1 MTFAACAAKAMLG
14 KDGLM
19 KLNVWSK
26 ALSVGVAASLACFT
40 PAVAFGSPESDA
52 EALGSQLESVGSLS
66 GGMSLDDA
74 LCGSE
79 SLLDSISEAD
89 SPFDSD
95 SEIEL
100 QSVLEFPDCNPNEWY
115 ASAVTYVSDKGLIT
129 GYNDGTFGPYDNI
142 TRGQLVT
149 ILWRMEGKPVSS
161 SAGFSDV
168 SSSDFYCSAALWAQK
183 NGVIKGYGDGT
194 FGGERLITREEAAV
208 MLANYANFKGYDTA
222 SDKAAL
228 MRISGWREADSWA
241 LDSLGWCVDQG
252 LMSGKDTPSG
262 AYLDPMGSTWR
273 SAMAKMIMVLDRD
286 VFGNPE
292 PAPDPEPTESQEQ
305 KEQRVLASFQ
315 KSLDDSGLSAKGALV
330 GIATDRETGEHSYL
344 VVQPL
349 NMTFSQVR
357 YGYRNV
363 SDFRSS
369 LIDLTETLKETS
381 GSMYGYSIQ
390 EGANL
395 SVRIGLFSSD
405 DEVIYAA
412 ENGSTIVPLSYTMR

>member
-168 SSSDFYCSAALWAQK
+168 SSSDFYYSAALWAQK

-228 MRISGWREADSWA
+228 KNISGWREADSWA

-292 PAPDPEPTESQEQ
+292 PTVSQEQ
-305 KEQRVLASFQ
+305 KEQRVLAYFQ
-315 KSLDDSGLSAKGALV
+315 RTMDESGMSASGAR
-330 GIATDRETGEHSYL
+330 IAIVTNEAGEHEYFLFEPIDGSFSTIRYL
-344 VVQPL
+344 
-349 NMTFSQVR
+349 
-357 YGYRNV
+357 YRN
-363 SDFRSS
+363 SYDYRSS
-369 LIDLTETLKETS
+369 LVNLSESVRKLS
-381 GSMYGYSIQ
+381 GSMYRFSVQ

-395 SVRIGLFSSD
+395 SVIGCISSSD
-405 DEVIYAA
+405 NKVVYGA
-412 ENGSTIVPLSYTMR
+412 ENGSTTVPLSYTLR

>member
-1 MTFAACAAKAMLG
+1 
-14 KDGLM
+14 M

-26 ALSVGVAASLACFT
+26 ALSVGVAASLVCFT
-40 PAVAFGSPESDA
+40 PAVALASPESDA
-52 EALGSQLESVGSLS
+52 EALGSQLESVGSVS
-66 GGMSLDDA
+66 AAMSLDDA
-74 LCGSE
+74 LSGSE
-79 SLLDSISEAD
+79 LLLDSISEAD

-168 SSSDFYCSAALWAQK
+168 SSSDFYYSAALWAQK

-292 PAPDPEPTESQEQ
+292 PAPDPEPTESQAQ

-315 KSLDDSGLSAKGALV
+315 KWLDDSGLSAKGARV
-330 GIATDRETGEHSYL
+330 GIATSKTGEHSYL

-349 NMTFSQVR
+349 NMTLSQVR

-381 GSMYGYSIQ
+381 GSMYGYSVQ

-412 ENGSTIVPLSYTMR
+412 ENGSSIVPLSYTMR

>member
-1 MTFAACAAKAMLG
+1 
-14 KDGLM
+14 M

-40 PAVAFGSPESDA
+40 PAVALASPESDT

-129 GYNDGTFGPYDNI
+129 GYNDGTFGPYDNV

-168 SSSDFYCSAALWAQK
+168 SSSDFYYSAALWAQK

-222 SDKAAL
+222 SDKTAL
-228 MRISGWREADSWA
+228 KNISGWREADSWA

-292 PAPDPEPTESQEQ
+292 PTVSQEQ
-305 KEQRVLASFQ
+305 KEQRVLAYFQ
-315 KSLDDSGLSAKGALV
+315 RTMDESGMSASGAR
-330 GIATDRETGEHSYL
+330 IAIVTNEAGEHEYFLFEPIDGSFSTIRYL
-344 VVQPL
+344 
-349 NMTFSQVR
+349 
-357 YGYRNV
+357 YRN
-363 SDFRSS
+363 SYDYRSS
-369 LIDLTETLKETS
+369 LVNLSESVRKLS
-381 GSMYGYSIQ
+381 GSMYRFSVQ

-395 SVRIGLFSSD
+395 SVIGCISSSD
-405 DEVIYAA
+405 NKVVYGA
-412 ENGSTIVPLSYTMR
+412 ENGSTTVPLSYTLR

>member
-1 MTFAACAAKAMLG
+1 
-14 KDGLM
+14 M

-26 ALSVGVAASLACFT
+26 ALSVGVAASLVCFT
-40 PAVAFGSPESDA
+40 PAVALASPESDA
-52 EALGSQLESVGSLS
+52 EALGSQLESVGSVS
-66 GGMSLDDA
+66 AAMSLDDA
-74 LCGSE
+74 LSGSE
-79 SLLDSISEAD
+79 LLLDSISEAD

-168 SSSDFYCSAALWAQK
+168 SSSDFYYSAALWAQK

-292 PAPDPEPTESQEQ
+292 PTVSQEQ
-305 KEQRVLASFQ
+305 KEQRVLAYFQ
-315 KSLDDSGLSAKGALV
+315 RTMDESGMSASGAR
-330 GIATDRETGEHSYL
+330 IAIVTNEAGEHEYFLFEPIDGSFSTIRYL
-344 VVQPL
+344 
-349 NMTFSQVR
+349 
-357 YGYRNV
+357 YRN
-363 SDFRSS
+363 SYDYRSS
-369 LIDLTETLKETS
+369 LVNLSESVRKLS
-381 GSMYGYSIQ
+381 GSMYRFSVQ

-395 SVRIGLFSSD
+395 SVIGCISSSD
-405 DEVIYAA
+405 NKVVYGA
-412 ENGSTIVPLSYTMR
+412 ENGSTTVPLSYTLR

>member
-1 MTFAACAAKAMLG
+1 
-14 KDGLM
+14 M

-89 SPFDSD
+89 SPFDSG

-129 GYNDGTFGPYDNI
+129 GYNDGTFGPYDNV

-168 SSSDFYCSAALWAQK
+168 SSSDFYYSAALWAQK

-292 PAPDPEPTESQEQ
+292 PTVSQEQ
-305 KEQRVLASFQ
+305 KEQRVLAYFQ
-315 KSLDDSGLSAKGALV
+315 RTMDESGMSASGAR
-330 GIATDRETGEHSYL
+330 IAIVTNEAGEHEYFLFEPIDGSFSTIRYL
-344 VVQPL
+344 
-349 NMTFSQVR
+349 
-357 YGYRNV
+357 YRN
-363 SDFRSS
+363 SYDYRSS
-369 LIDLTETLKETS
+369 LVNLSESVRKLS
-381 GSMYGYSIQ
+381 GSMYRFSVQ

-395 SVRIGLFSSD
+395 SVIGCISSSD
-405 DEVIYAA
+405 NKVVYGA
-412 ENGSTIVPLSYTMR
+412 ENGSTTVPLSYTMR

>member
-1 MTFAACAAKAMLG
+1 
-14 KDGLM
+14 M

-40 PAVAFGSPESDA
+40 PAVALASPESDA
-52 EALGSQLESVGSLS
+52 EALGSQLESVGSPS
-66 GGMSLDDA
+66 SAMSLDDA
-74 LCGSE
+74 LYGSE
-79 SLLDSISEAD
+79 LLLDSISGAG
-89 SPFDSD
+89 SS
-95 SEIEL
+95 SGSNSGIEL
-100 QSVLEFPDCNPNEWY
+100 QSVRDFPDCNPNEWY
-115 ASAVTYVSDKGLIT
+115 ASAVTYVSNKGLIT
-129 GYNDGTFGPYDNI
+129 GYDNGTFGPYDNI

-149 ILWRMEGKPVSS
+149 ILWRMEGKPISS

-168 SSSDFYCSAALWAQK
+168 SSSDFYYSAALWAQK

-305 KEQRVLASFQ
+305 KEQRVLAMFQ
-315 KSLDDSGLSAKGALV
+315 QNLDESGLSAKGARV
-330 GIATDRETGEHSYL
+330 GIANSKTGRHSYL
-344 VVQPL
+344 VVQPV
-349 NMTFSQVR
+349 NMTFREVR
-357 YGYRNV
+357 YAYRSS

-369 LIDLTETLKETS
+369 LSQLANTLRETS
-381 GSMYGYSIQ
+381 GSMYEYSVR

-412 ENGSTIVPLSYTMR
+412 ENGSTIVPYTYTLNR

>member
-168 SSSDFYCSAALWAQK
+168 SSSDFYYSAALWAQK

-222 SDKAAL
+222 SDKTAL
-228 MRISGWREADSWA
+228 RNISGWREADSWA

-262 AYLDPMGSTWR
+262 AYLDPMGPTWR

-292 PAPDPEPTESQEQ
+292 PTVSQEQ
-305 KEQRVLASFQ
+305 KEQRVLAYFQ
-315 KSLDDSGLSAKGALV
+315 RTMDESGMSASGAR
-330 GIATDRETGEHSYL
+330 IAIVTNKAGEHEYFLFEPIDGSFSTIRYL
-344 VVQPL
+344 
-349 NMTFSQVR
+349 
-357 YGYRNV
+357 YRN
-363 SDFRSS
+363 SYDYRSS
-369 LIDLTETLKETS
+369 LVNLSESVRKLS
-381 GSMYGYSIQ
+381 GSMYRFSVQ

-395 SVRIGLFSSD
+395 SVIGCISSSD
-405 DEVIYAA
+405 NKVVYGA
-412 ENGSTIVPLSYTMR
+412 ENGSTTVPLSYTLR

>member
-1 MTFAACAAKAMLG
+1 
-14 KDGLM
+14 M

-26 ALSVGVAASLACFT
+26 ALSVGVAASLVCFT
-40 PAVAFGSPESDA
+40 PAVALASPESDA
-52 EALGSQLESVGSLS
+52 EALGSQLESVGSVS
-66 GGMSLDDA
+66 AAMSLDDA
-74 LCGSE
+74 LSGSE
-79 SLLDSISEAD
+79 LLLDSISEAD

-168 SSSDFYCSAALWAQK
+168 SSSDFYYSAALWAQK

-292 PAPDPEPTESQEQ
+292 PTVSQEQ
-305 KEQRVLASFQ
+305 KEQRVLAYFQ
-315 KSLDDSGLSAKGALV
+315 RTMDESGMSASGAR
-330 GIATDRETGEHSYL
+330 IAIVTNEAGEHEYFLFEPIDGSFSTIRYL
-344 VVQPL
+344 
-349 NMTFSQVR
+349 
-357 YGYRNV
+357 YRN
-363 SDFRSS
+363 SYDYRSS
-369 LIDLTETLKETS
+369 LVNLSESVRKLS
-381 GSMYGYSIQ
+381 GSMYRFSVQ

-395 SVRIGLFSSD
+395 SVIGCISSSD
-405 DEVIYAA
+405 NKVVYGA
-412 ENGSTIVPLSYTMR
+412 ENGSTTVPLSYTMR

>member
-1 MTFAACAAKAMLG
+1 
-14 KDGLM
+14 M

-40 PAVAFGSPESDA
+40 PAVALASPESDA
-52 EALGSQLESVGSLS
+52 EALGSQLESVGSPS
-66 GGMSLDDA
+66 SAMSLDDA
-74 LCGSE
+74 LYGSE
-79 SLLDSISEAD
+79 LLLDSISESD

-168 SSSDFYCSAALWAQK
+168 SSSDFYYSAALWAQK

-292 PAPDPEPTESQEQ
+292 PTVSQEQ
-305 KEQRVLASFQ
+305 KEQRVLAYFQ
-315 KSLDDSGLSAKGALV
+315 RTMDESGMSASGAR
-330 GIATDRETGEHSYL
+330 IAIVTNEAGEHEYFLFEPIDGSFSTIRYL
-344 VVQPL
+344 
-349 NMTFSQVR
+349 
-357 YGYRNV
+357 YRN
-363 SDFRSS
+363 SYDYRSS
-369 LIDLTETLKETS
+369 LVNLSESVRKLS
-381 GSMYGYSIQ
+381 GSMYRFSVQ

-395 SVRIGLFSSD
+395 SVIGCISSSD
-405 DEVIYAA
+405 NKVVYGA
-412 ENGSTIVPLSYTMR
+412 ENGSTTVPLSYTMR

>member
-1 MTFAACAAKAMLG
+1 
-14 KDGLM
+14 M

-40 PAVAFGSPESDA
+40 PAVALASPESDA

-168 SSSDFYCSAALWAQK
+168 SSSDFYYSAALWAQK

-262 AYLDPMGSTWR
+262 AYLDPMGPTWR

-292 PAPDPEPTESQEQ
+292 PTVSQEQ
-305 KEQRVLASFQ
+305 KEQRVLAYFQ
-315 KSLDDSGLSAKGALV
+315 RTMDESGMSASGAR
-330 GIATDRETGEHSYL
+330 IAIVTNEAGEHEYFLFEPIDGSFSTIRYL
-344 VVQPL
+344 
-349 NMTFSQVR
+349 
-357 YGYRNV
+357 YRN
-363 SDFRSS
+363 SYDYRSS
-369 LIDLTETLKETS
+369 LVNLSESVRKLS
-381 GSMYGYSIQ
+381 GSMYRFSVQ

-395 SVRIGLFSSD
+395 SVIGCISSSD
-405 DEVIYAA
+405 NKVVYGA
-412 ENGSTIVPLSYTMR
+412 ENGSTTVPLSYTMR

>member
-129 GYNDGTFGPYDNI
+129 GYNDGTFGPYDNV

-149 ILWRMEGKPVSS
+149 ILWRMEGKPVSG

-168 SSSDFYCSAALWAQK
+168 SSSDFYYSAALWAQK

-222 SDKAAL
+222 SDKTAL
-228 MRISGWREADSWA
+228 KNISGWREADSWA

-292 PAPDPEPTESQEQ
+292 PTVSQEQ
-305 KEQRVLASFQ
+305 KEQRVLAYFQ
-315 KSLDDSGLSAKGALV
+315 RLMDESGMSASGARISLGTNDKGERKYFL
-330 GIATDRETGEHSYL
+330 L
-344 VVQPL
+344 QPL
-349 NMTFSQVR
+349 NATLSTIR
-357 YGYRNV
+357 YGYRN
-363 SDFRSS
+363 SYDYRSS
-369 LIDLTETLKETS
+369 LVRLSESMREVT
-381 GSMYGYSIQ
+381 GSMYRISVQ

-395 SVRIGLFSSD
+395 SVAGCISSSD
-405 DEVIYAA
+405 NQVVYVA
-412 ENGSTIVPLSYTMR
+412 ENGSTIGSLSFTLR

>member
-74 LCGSE
+74 LCGFE

-168 SSSDFYCSAALWAQK
+168 SSSDFYYSAALWAQK

-292 PAPDPEPTESQEQ
+292 PTVSQEQ
-305 KEQRVLASFQ
+305 KEQRVLAYFQ
-315 KSLDDSGLSAKGALV
+315 RTMDESGMSASGAR
-330 GIATDRETGEHSYL
+330 IAIVTNEAGEHEYFLFEPIDGSFSTIRYL
-344 VVQPL
+344 
-349 NMTFSQVR
+349 
-357 YGYRNV
+357 YRN
-363 SDFRSS
+363 SYDYRSS
-369 LIDLTETLKETS
+369 LVNLSESVRKLS
-381 GSMYGYSIQ
+381 GSMYRFSVQ

-395 SVRIGLFSSD
+395 SVIGCISSSD
-405 DEVIYAA
+405 NKVVYGA
-412 ENGSTIVPLSYTMR
+412 ENGSTTVPLSYTLR

>member
-168 SSSDFYCSAALWAQK
+168 SSSDFYYFAALWAQK

-292 PAPDPEPTESQEQ
+292 PTVSQEQ
-305 KEQRVLASFQ
+305 KEQRVLAYFQ
-315 KSLDDSGLSAKGALV
+315 RTMDESGMSASGAR
-330 GIATDRETGEHSYL
+330 IAIVTNEAGEHEYFLFEPIDGSFSTIRYL
-344 VVQPL
+344 
-349 NMTFSQVR
+349 
-357 YGYRNV
+357 YRN
-363 SDFRSS
+363 SYDYRSS
-369 LIDLTETLKETS
+369 LVNLSESVRKLS
-381 GSMYGYSIQ
+381 GSMYRFSVQ

-395 SVRIGLFSSD
+395 SVIGCISSSD
-405 DEVIYAA
+405 NKVVYGA
-412 ENGSTIVPLSYTMR
+412 ENGSTTVPLSYTMR

>member
-1 MTFAACAAKAMLG
+1 
-14 KDGLM
+14 M

-26 ALSVGVAASLACFT
+26 ALSVGVAASLVCFT
-40 PAVAFGSPESDA
+40 PAVALASPESDA
-52 EALGSQLESVGSLS
+52 EALGSQLESVGSVS
-66 GGMSLDDA
+66 AAMSLDDA
-74 LCGSE
+74 LSGSE
-79 SLLDSISEAD
+79 LLLDSISGVD

-115 ASAVTYVSDKGLIT
+115 ASAVAYVSDKGLIT

-168 SSSDFYCSAALWAQK
+168 SSSDFYYSAALWAQK

-292 PAPDPEPTESQEQ
+292 PTVSQEQ
-305 KEQRVLASFQ
+305 KEQRVLAYFQ
-315 KSLDDSGLSAKGALV
+315 RTMDESGMSASGAR
-330 GIATDRETGEHSYL
+330 IAIVTNEAGEHEYFLFEPIDGSFSTIRYL
-344 VVQPL
+344 
-349 NMTFSQVR
+349 
-357 YGYRNV
+357 YRN
-363 SDFRSS
+363 SYDYRSS
-369 LIDLTETLKETS
+369 LVNLSESVRKLS
-381 GSMYGYSIQ
+381 GSMYRFSVQ

-395 SVRIGLFSSD
+395 SVIGCISSSD
-405 DEVIYAA
+405 NKVVYGA
-412 ENGSTIVPLSYTMR
+412 ENGSTTVPLSYTMR

>member
-40 PAVAFGSPESDA
+40 PAVALASPESDA

-168 SSSDFYCSAALWAQK
+168 SSSDFYYSAALWAQK

-292 PAPDPEPTESQEQ
+292 PTVSQEQ
-305 KEQRVLASFQ
+305 KEQRVLAYFQ
-315 KSLDDSGLSAKGALV
+315 RTMDESGMSASGAR
-330 GIATDRETGEHSYL
+330 IAIVTNEAGEHEYFLFEPIDGSFSTIRYL
-344 VVQPL
+344 
-349 NMTFSQVR
+349 
-357 YGYRNV
+357 YRN
-363 SDFRSS
+363 SYDYRSS
-369 LIDLTETLKETS
+369 LVNLSESVRKLS
-381 GSMYGYSIQ
+381 GSMYRFSVQ

-395 SVRIGLFSSD
+395 SVIGCISSSD
-405 DEVIYAA
+405 NKVVYGA
-412 ENGSTIVPLSYTMR
+412 ENGSTTVPLSYTMR

>member
-40 PAVAFGSPESDA
+40 PAVALASPESDA
-52 EALGSQLESVGSLS
+52 EALGSQLESVGSTS
-66 GGMSLDDA
+66 GTMSLDDA
-74 LCGSE
+74 LYGSE
-79 SLLDSISEAD
+79 LLLDSISGAG
-89 SPFDSD
+89 SSFGSN
-95 SEIEL
+95 SGIEL
-100 QSVLEFPDCNPNEWY
+100 QSVRDFPDCNPNEWY
-115 ASAVTYVSDKGLIT
+115 APAVTYVSNKGLIT
-129 GYNDGTFGPYDNI
+129 GYDNGTFGPYDNI

-168 SSSDFYCSAALWAQK
+168 SSSDFYYSAALWAQK

-194 FGGERLITREEAAV
+194 FGGERLITRQEAAV
-208 MLANYANFKGYDTA
+208 MLANYASFKGYDTA
-222 SDKAAL
+222 SDKTAL
-228 MRISGWREADSWA
+228 KNISGWREADSWA

-292 PAPDPEPTESQEQ
+292 PTVSQEQ
-305 KEQRVLASFQ
+305 KEQRVLAYFQ
-315 KSLDDSGLSAKGALV
+315 RTMDESGMSASGAR
-330 GIATDRETGEHSYL
+330 IAIVTNEAGEHEYFLFEPIDGSFSTIRYL
-344 VVQPL
+344 
-349 NMTFSQVR
+349 
-357 YGYRNV
+357 YRN
-363 SDFRSS
+363 SYDYRSS
-369 LIDLTETLKETS
+369 LVNLSESVRKLS
-381 GSMYGYSIQ
+381 GSMYRFSVQ

-395 SVRIGLFSSD
+395 SVIGCISSSD
-405 DEVIYAA
+405 NKVVYGA

>member
-149 ILWRMEGKPVSS
+149 ILWRMKGKPVSS

-168 SSSDFYCSAALWAQK
+168 SSSDFYYSAALWAQK

-262 AYLDPMGSTWR
+262 AYLDPMGPTWR

-292 PAPDPEPTESQEQ
+292 PTVSQEQ
-305 KEQRVLASFQ
+305 KEQRVLAYFQ
-315 KSLDDSGLSAKGALV
+315 RTMDESGMSASGAR
-330 GIATDRETGEHSYL
+330 IAIVTNKAGEHEYFLFEPIDGSFSTIRYL
-344 VVQPL
+344 
-349 NMTFSQVR
+349 
-357 YGYRNV
+357 YRN
-363 SDFRSS
+363 SYDYRSS
-369 LIDLTETLKETS
+369 LVNLSESVRKLS
-381 GSMYGYSIQ
+381 GSMYRFSVQ

-395 SVRIGLFSSD
+395 SVIGCISSSD
-405 DEVIYAA
+405 NKVVYGA
-412 ENGSTIVPLSYTMR
+412 ENGSTTVPLSYTLR

>member
-1 MTFAACAAKAMLG
+1 
-14 KDGLM
+14 M

-40 PAVAFGSPESDA
+40 PAVALASPESDA
-52 EALGSQLESVGSLS
+52 EALGSQLESVGSPS
-66 GGMSLDDA
+66 SAMSLDDA

-168 SSSDFYCSAALWAQK
+168 SSSDFYYSAALWAQK

-292 PAPDPEPTESQEQ
+292 PTVSQEQ

-315 KSLDDSGLSAKGALV
+315 KSLDDSGLSAKGARV
-330 GIATDRETGEHSYL
+330 GIVTDRETGEHAYL

-381 GSMYGYSIQ
+381 GSMYGYSVQ

-412 ENGSTIVPLSYTMR
+412 ENGSSIVPLSYTMR

>member
-168 SSSDFYCSAALWAQK
+168 SSSDFYYSAALWAQK

-292 PAPDPEPTESQEQ
+292 PTVSQEQ
-305 KEQRVLASFQ
+305 KEQRVLAYFQ
-315 KSLDDSGLSAKGALV
+315 RTMDESGMSASGAR
-330 GIATDRETGEHSYL
+330 IAIVTNEAGEHEYFLFEPIDGSFSTIRYL
-344 VVQPL
+344 
-349 NMTFSQVR
+349 
-357 YGYRNV
+357 YRN
-363 SDFRSS
+363 SYDYRSS
-369 LIDLTETLKETS
+369 LVNLSESVRKLS
-381 GSMYGYSIQ
+381 GSMYRFSVQ

-395 SVRIGLFSSD
+395 SVIGCISSSD
-405 DEVIYAA
+405 NKVVYGA
-412 ENGSTIVPLSYTMR
+412 ENGSTTVPLSYTMR

>member
-40 PAVAFGSPESDA
+40 PAVALASPESDA
-52 EALGSQLESVGSLS
+52 EALGSQLELVGSLS

-168 SSSDFYCSAALWAQK
+168 SSSDFYYSAALWAQK

-222 SDKAAL
+222 SDKTAL

-292 PAPDPEPTESQEQ
+292 PTVSQEQ
-305 KEQRVLASFQ
+305 KEQRVLAYFQ
-315 KSLDDSGLSAKGALV
+315 RTMDESGMSASGAR
-330 GIATDRETGEHSYL
+330 IAIVTNEAGEHEYFLFEPIDGSFSTIRYL
-344 VVQPL
+344 
-349 NMTFSQVR
+349 
-357 YGYRNV
+357 YRN
-363 SDFRSS
+363 SYDYRSS
-369 LIDLTETLKETS
+369 LVNLSESVRKLS
-381 GSMYGYSIQ
+381 GSMYRFSVQ

-395 SVRIGLFSSD
+395 SVIGCISSSD
-405 DEVIYAA
+405 NKVVYGA
-412 ENGSTIVPLSYTMR
+412 ENGSTTVPLSYTMR

>member
-40 PAVAFGSPESDA
+40 PAVALASPESDA
-52 EALGSQLESVGSLS
+52 EVLGSQLESVGSLS

-168 SSSDFYCSAALWAQK
+168 SSSDFYYSAALWAQK

-222 SDKAAL
+222 SDKTAL

-292 PAPDPEPTESQEQ
+292 PTVSQEQ
-305 KEQRVLASFQ
+305 KEQRVLAYFQ
-315 KSLDDSGLSAKGALV
+315 RTMDESGMSASGAR
-330 GIATDRETGEHSYL
+330 IAIVTNEAGEHEYFLFEPIDGSFSTIRYL
-344 VVQPL
+344 
-349 NMTFSQVR
+349 
-357 YGYRNV
+357 YRN
-363 SDFRSS
+363 SYDYRSS
-369 LIDLTETLKETS
+369 LVNLSESVRKLS
-381 GSMYGYSIQ
+381 GSMYRFSVQ

-395 SVRIGLFSSD
+395 SVIGCISSSD
-405 DEVIYAA
+405 NKVVYGA
-412 ENGSTIVPLSYTMR
+412 ENGSTTVPLSYTLR

>member
-1 MTFAACAAKAMLG
+1 
-14 KDGLM
+14 M

-40 PAVAFGSPESDA
+40 PAVALASPESDA
-52 EALGSQLESVGSLS
+52 EALGSQLESVGSPS
-66 GGMSLDDA
+66 SAMSLDDA

-168 SSSDFYCSAALWAQK
+168 SSSDFYYSAALWAQK

-292 PAPDPEPTESQEQ
+292 PTVSQEQ

-315 KSLDDSGLSAKGALV
+315 KSLDDSGLSAKGARV
-330 GIATDRETGEHSYL
+330 GIVTDRETGEHAYL

-357 YGYRNV
+357 YGYRNI

-381 GSMYGYSIQ
+381 GSMYGYSVQ

-412 ENGSTIVPLSYTMR
+412 ENGSSIVPLSYTMR

>member
-40 PAVAFGSPESDA
+40 PAVALASPESDA

-168 SSSDFYCSAALWAQK
+168 SSSDFYYSAALWAQK

-292 PAPDPEPTESQEQ
+292 PTVSQEQ
-305 KEQRVLASFQ
+305 KEQRVLAYFQ
-315 KSLDDSGLSAKGALV
+315 RTMDESGMSASGAR
-330 GIATDRETGEHSYL
+330 IAIVTNEAGEHEYFLFEPIDGSFSTIRYL
-344 VVQPL
+344 
-349 NMTFSQVR
+349 
-357 YGYRNV
+357 YRN
-363 SDFRSS
+363 SYDYRSS
-369 LIDLTETLKETS
+369 LVNLSESVRKLS
-381 GSMYGYSIQ
+381 GSMYRFSVQ

-395 SVRIGLFSSD
+395 SVIGCISSSD
-405 DEVIYAA
+405 NKVVYGA
-412 ENGSTIVPLSYTMR
+412 ENGSTTVPLSYTLR

>member
-40 PAVAFGSPESDA
+40 PAVALASPESDA
-52 EALGSQLESVGSLS
+52 EALGSQLESVGSVS
-66 GGMSLDDA
+66 AAMSLDDA
-74 LCGSE
+74 LSGSE
-79 SLLDSISEAD
+79 LLLDSISGVD
-89 SPFDSD
+89 SSSD
-95 SEIEL
+95 LNSGIEL
-100 QSVLEFPDCNPNEWY
+100 QSVRDFPDCNPNEWY
-115 ASAVTYVSDKGLIT
+115 ASAVTNVSNKGLIT
-129 GYNDGTFGPYDNI
+129 GYDNGTFGPYDNI

-149 ILWRMEGKPVSS
+149 ILWRMEGKPISS

-168 SSSDFYCSAALWAQK
+168 SSSDFYYSAALWAQK

-194 FGGERLITREEAAV
+194 FGGERLITRQEAAV
-208 MLANYANFKGYDTA
+208 MLANYASFKGYDTA
-222 SDKAAL
+222 SDKTAL
-228 MRISGWREADSWA
+228 KNISGWREADSWA

-292 PAPDPEPTESQEQ
+292 PTVSQEQ
-305 KEQRVLASFQ
+305 KEQRVLAYFQ
-315 KSLDDSGLSAKGALV
+315 RTMDESGMSASGAR
-330 GIATDRETGEHSYL
+330 IAIVTNEAGEHEYFLFEPIDGSFSTIRYL
-344 VVQPL
+344 
-349 NMTFSQVR
+349 
-357 YGYRNV
+357 YRN
-363 SDFRSS
+363 SYDYRSS
-369 LIDLTETLKETS
+369 LVNLSESVRKLS
-381 GSMYGYSIQ
+381 GSMYRFSVQ

-395 SVRIGLFSSD
+395 SVIGCISSSD
-405 DEVIYAA
+405 NKVVYGA
-412 ENGSTIVPLSYTMR
+412 ENGSTTVPLSYTMR

>member
-40 PAVAFGSPESDA
+40 PAVALASPESDA
-52 EALGSQLESVGSLS
+52 EALGSQLELVGSS
-66 GGMSLDDA
+66 SSAMSLDDA
-74 LCGSE
+74 LYGSE
-79 SLLDSISEAD
+79 LLLDSISGAG
-89 SPFDSD
+89 SS
-95 SEIEL
+95 SGSNSGIEL
-100 QSVLEFPDCNPNEWY
+100 QSVRDFPDCNPNEWY
-115 ASAVTYVSDKGLIT
+115 APAVTYVSNKGLIT
-129 GYNDGTFGPYDNI
+129 GYDNGTFGPYDNI

-168 SSSDFYCSAALWAQK
+168 SSSDFYYSAALWAQK

-194 FGGERLITREEAAV
+194 FGGERLITRQEAAV
-208 MLANYANFKGYDTA
+208 MLANYASFKGYDTA
-222 SDKAAL
+222 SDKTAL
-228 MRISGWREADSWA
+228 KNISGWREADSWA

-292 PAPDPEPTESQEQ
+292 PAPDPEPTESQAQ
-305 KEQRVLASFQ
+305 KEQRVLAAFQ
-315 KSLDDSGLSAKGALV
+315 GQLDRSGMSASGARI
-330 GIATDRETGEHSYL
+330 GIVTNEAGEHEYFLSL
-344 VVQPL
+344 PL
-349 NMTFSQVR
+349 NGTFSTIR
-357 YGYRNV
+357 YGYRN
-363 SDFRSS
+363 SYDFRSS
-369 LIDLTETLKETS
+369 LVSLSESVRELS
-381 GSMYGYSIQ
+381 GSMYKISVQ

-395 SVRIGLFSSD
+395 GVIGCISSSD
-405 DEVIYAA
+405 NKVVYGA
-412 ENGSTIVPLSYTMR
+412 ENGSTTVPLSYTMR

>member
-100 QSVLEFPDCNPNEWY
+100 QSVRDFPDCNPNEWY
-115 ASAVTYVSDKGLIT
+115 APAVTYVSNKGLIT
-129 GYNDGTFGPYDNI
+129 GYDNGTFGPYDNI

-149 ILWRMEGKPVSS
+149 ILWRMEGKPISS

-168 SSSDFYCSAALWAQK
+168 SSSDFYYSAALWAQK

-292 PAPDPEPTESQEQ
+292 PTVSQEQ
-305 KEQRVLASFQ
+305 KEQRVLAYFQ
-315 KSLDDSGLSAKGALV
+315 RTMDESGMSASGAR
-330 GIATDRETGEHSYL
+330 IAIVTNEAGEHEYFLFEPIDGSFSTIRYL
-344 VVQPL
+344 
-349 NMTFSQVR
+349 
-357 YGYRNV
+357 YRN
-363 SDFRSS
+363 SYDYRSS
-369 LIDLTETLKETS
+369 LVNLSESVRKLS
-381 GSMYGYSIQ
+381 GSMYRFSVQ

-395 SVRIGLFSSD
+395 SVIGCISSSD
-405 DEVIYAA
+405 NKVVYGA
-412 ENGSTIVPLSYTMR
+412 ENGSTTVPLSYTLR

>member
-40 PAVAFGSPESDA
+40 PAVALASPESDA
-52 EALGSQLESVGSLS
+52 EALGSQLESVGSPS
-66 GGMSLDDA
+66 GAMSLDDA

-100 QSVLEFPDCNPNEWY
+100 QSVLEFPECNPNEWY

-168 SSSDFYCSAALWAQK
+168 SSSDFYYSAALWAQK

-292 PAPDPEPTESQEQ
+292 PIVSQEQ
-305 KEQRVLASFQ
+305 KEQRVLAYFQ
-315 KSLDDSGLSAKGALV
+315 RTMDESGMSASGAR
-330 GIATDRETGEHSYL
+330 IAIVTNEAGEHEYFLFEPIDGSFSTIRYL
-344 VVQPL
+344 
-349 NMTFSQVR
+349 
-357 YGYRNV
+357 YRN
-363 SDFRSS
+363 SYDYRSS
-369 LIDLTETLKETS
+369 LVNLSESVRKLS
-381 GSMYGYSIQ
+381 GSMYRFSVQ

-395 SVRIGLFSSD
+395 SVIGCISSSD
-405 DEVIYAA
+405 NKVVYGA
-412 ENGSTIVPLSYTMR
+412 ENGSTTVPLSYTMR

>member
-52 EALGSQLESVGSLS
+52 EALGSQLESVGALS

-79 SLLDSISEAD
+79 SLLDSISEPD

-129 GYNDGTFGPYDNI
+129 GYNDGTFGPYDNV

-168 SSSDFYCSAALWAQK
+168 SSSDFYYSAALWAQK

-194 FGGERLITREEAAV
+194 FGGERLLTREEAAV

-222 SDKAAL
+222 SDKTAL
-228 MRISGWREADSWA
+228 KNISGWREADSWA

-292 PAPDPEPTESQEQ
+292 PTVSQEQ
-305 KEQRVLASFQ
+305 KEQRVLAYFQ
-315 KSLDDSGLSAKGALV
+315 RTMDESGMSASGAR
-330 GIATDRETGEHSYL
+330 IAIVTNEAGEHEYFLFEPIDGSFSTIRYL
-344 VVQPL
+344 
-349 NMTFSQVR
+349 
-357 YGYRNV
+357 YRN
-363 SDFRSS
+363 SYDYRSS
-369 LIDLTETLKETS
+369 LVNLSESVRKLS
-381 GSMYGYSIQ
+381 GSMYRFSVQ

-395 SVRIGLFSSD
+395 SVIGCISSSD
-405 DEVIYAA
+405 NKVVYGA
-412 ENGSTIVPLSYTMR
+412 ENGSTTVPLSYTLR

>member
-26 ALSVGVAASLACFT
+26 AISVGVAASLACFT
-40 PAVAFGSPESDA
+40 PAVALASPESDA
-52 EALGSQLESVGSLS
+52 EALGSQLESVGSPS
-66 GGMSLDDA
+66 SAMSLDDA
-74 LCGSE
+74 LYGSE
-79 SLLDSISEAD
+79 LLLDSISEAD

-168 SSSDFYCSAALWAQK
+168 SSSDFYYSAALWAQK

-292 PAPDPEPTESQEQ
+292 PTVSQEQ
-305 KEQRVLASFQ
+305 KEQRVLAYFQ
-315 KSLDDSGLSAKGALV
+315 RTMDESGMSASGAR
-330 GIATDRETGEHSYL
+330 IAIVTNEAGEHEYFLFEPIDGSFSTIRYL
-344 VVQPL
+344 
-349 NMTFSQVR
+349 
-357 YGYRNV
+357 YRN
-363 SDFRSS
+363 SYDYRSS
-369 LIDLTETLKETS
+369 LVNLSESVRKLS
-381 GSMYGYSIQ
+381 GSMYRFSVQ

-395 SVRIGLFSSD
+395 SVIGCISSSNNK
-405 DEVIYAA
+405 VVYGA
-412 ENGSTIVPLSYTMR
+412 ENGSTTVPLSYTLR

>member
-40 PAVAFGSPESDA
+40 PAVALASPESDA
-52 EALGSQLESVGSLS
+52 EALGSQLESVGSPS
-66 GGMSLDDA
+66 SAMSLDDA
-74 LCGSE
+74 LYGSE
-79 SLLDSISEAD
+79 LLLDSVSGVD

-168 SSSDFYCSAALWAQK
+168 SSSDFYYSAALWAQK

-286 VFGNPE
+286 VFGNPK
-292 PAPDPEPTESQEQ
+292 PTVSQEQ
-305 KEQRVLASFQ
+305 KEQRVLAYFQ
-315 KSLDDSGLSAKGALV
+315 RTMDESGMSASGAR
-330 GIATDRETGEHSYL
+330 IAIVTNEAGEHEYFLFEPIDGSFSTIRYL
-344 VVQPL
+344 
-349 NMTFSQVR
+349 
-357 YGYRNV
+357 YRN
-363 SDFRSS
+363 SYDYRSS
-369 LIDLTETLKETS
+369 LVNLSESVRKLS
-381 GSMYGYSIQ
+381 GSMYRFSVQ

-395 SVRIGLFSSD
+395 SVIGCISSSD
-405 DEVIYAA
+405 NKVVYGA
-412 ENGSTIVPLSYTMR
+412 ENGSTTVPLSYALR

>member
-1 MTFAACAAKAMLG
+1 
-14 KDGLM
+14 M

-26 ALSVGVAASLACFT
+26 ALSVGVAASLVCFT
-40 PAVAFGSPESDA
+40 PAVALASPESDA
-52 EALGSQLESVGSLS
+52 EALGSQLESVGSVS
-66 GGMSLDDA
+66 AAMSLDDA
-74 LCGSE
+74 LSGSE
-79 SLLDSISEAD
+79 LLLDSISEAD

-100 QSVLEFPDCNPNEWY
+100 QSVSEFPDCNPNEWY

-168 SSSDFYCSAALWAQK
+168 SSSDFYYSAALWAQK

-292 PAPDPEPTESQEQ
+292 PTVSQEQ
-305 KEQRVLASFQ
+305 KEQRVLAYFQ
-315 KSLDDSGLSAKGALV
+315 RTMDESGMSASGAR
-330 GIATDRETGEHSYL
+330 IAIVTNEAGEHEYFLFEPIDGSFSTIRYL
-344 VVQPL
+344 
-349 NMTFSQVR
+349 
-357 YGYRNV
+357 YRN
-363 SDFRSS
+363 SYDYRSS
-369 LIDLTETLKETS
+369 LVNLSESVRKLS
-381 GSMYGYSIQ
+381 GSMYRFSVQ

-395 SVRIGLFSSD
+395 SVIGCISSSD
-405 DEVIYAA
+405 NKVVYGA
-412 ENGSTIVPLSYTMR
+412 ENGSTTVPLSYTLR

>member
-89 SPFDSD
+89 SPFNSD

-168 SSSDFYCSAALWAQK
+168 SSSDFYYSAALWAQK

-292 PAPDPEPTESQEQ
+292 PTVSQEQ
-305 KEQRVLASFQ
+305 KEQRVLAYFQ
-315 KSLDDSGLSAKGALV
+315 RTMDESGMSASGAR
-330 GIATDRETGEHSYL
+330 IAIVTNEAGEHEYFLFEPIDGSFSTIRYL
-344 VVQPL
+344 
-349 NMTFSQVR
+349 
-357 YGYRNV
+357 YRN
-363 SDFRSS
+363 SYDYRSS
-369 LIDLTETLKETS
+369 LVNLSESVRKLS
-381 GSMYGYSIQ
+381 GSMYRFSVQ

-395 SVRIGLFSSD
+395 SVIGCISSSD
-405 DEVIYAA
+405 NKVVYGA
-412 ENGSTIVPLSYTMR
+412 ENGSTTVPLSYTLR

>member
-1 MTFAACAAKAMLG
+1 M
-14 KDGLM
+14 
-19 KLNVWSK
+19 
-26 ALSVGVAASLACFT
+26 
-40 PAVAFGSPESDA
+40 
-52 EALGSQLESVGSLS
+52 
-66 GGMSLDDA
+66 
-74 LCGSE
+74 
-79 SLLDSISEAD
+79 
-89 SPFDSD
+89 
-95 SEIEL
+95 
-100 QSVLEFPDCNPNEWY
+100 LEFPDCNPNEWY

-168 SSSDFYCSAALWAQK
+168 SSSDFYYSAALWAQK

-228 MRISGWREADSWA
+228 KNISGWREADSWA

-252 LMSGKDTPSG
+252 LMSGKDTSSG

-273 SAMAKMIMVLDRD
+273 SAMAKMIMVLDHD

-292 PAPDPEPTESQEQ
+292 PTVSQEQ
-305 KEQRVLASFQ
+305 KEQRVLAYFQ
-315 KSLDDSGLSAKGALV
+315 RWLDESGLSSYGARIRIV
-330 GIATDRETGEHSYL
+330 TNGAGEREYYL
-344 VVQPL
+344 LQPL
-349 NMTFSQVR
+349 DMAFSTIR
-357 YGYRNV
+357 YGYRNR
-363 SDFRSS
+363 SDFRSNLVNLS
-369 LIDLTETLKETS
+369 ESIREVT
-381 GSMYGYSIQ
+381 GSMYRISVQ

-395 SVRIGLFSSD
+395 SVVGLISSSD
-405 DEVIYAA
+405 NEVIYLA
-412 ENGSTIVPLSYTMR
+412 ENGSAIAPLSFTLR